1 MSATISTIPVISTVL
16 PELWLQVSAL
26 ASELKANAYND
37 WSPLIE
43 RLDFLSEPGLVDSIE
58 KCIPG
63 WRKIA
68 TIKEGVTAAHTILVL
83 ATSMTFSEYQQAT
96 PQTQREIEWAALL
109 HDIDK
114 DVLGGKDL
122 THPFRSAA
130 VAVNA
135 VQILGFNVQTGKSTQ
150 DIDRWARLVMS
161 SQREANGQIVHDHA
175 NLTEI
180 VERIHQHWGKDTS
193 ASRILK
199 AILFHQS
206 LPTLKDW
213 TNPVLLND
221 QELRMSL
228 SISDMDVL
236 GPLLIADSDSWNIF
250 DEPRLAYLEELRA
263 NIAETSRRIRME

>member
-1 MSATISTIPVISTVL
+1 MSSIPTLSTVL

-26 ASELKANAYND
+26 ANELKANAYND
-37 WSPLIE
+37 WSSLIE
-43 RLDFLSEPGLVDSIE
+43 RLDFLSDRGLVDSIE

-68 TIKEGVTAAHTILVL
+68 TIKEGITAEHTILVL
-83 ATSMTFSEYQQAT
+83 ATSMTLPEYQQTT
-96 PQTQREIEWAALL
+96 PQTQCEIEWAALL

-114 DVLGGKDL
+114 DVSGGKDL

-130 VAVNA
+130 VAVKA
-135 VQILGFNVQTGKSTQ
+135 KQILGFEVQAGISTQ
-150 DIDRWARLVMS
+150 DIDRWTRLVIS
-161 SQREANGQIVHDHA
+161 SQHELNGQIVHDHSH
-175 NLTEI
+175 LTEI
-180 VERIHQHWGKDTS
+180 VSRLHQLWGKDTS
-193 ASRILK
+193 SSRILK

-206 LPTLKDW
+206 LPTLRDW

-228 SISDMDVL
+228 SISDMEVL

-263 NIAETSRRIRME
+263 NIAETRRRIRIE